1 MKQSKKCL
9 TLALAVL
16 LVLSLSIPAYSA
28 VEDTGYSDVSANAW
42 YAGAV
47 TYCREHQLMNG
58 VGNDRFDPEGALNR
72 EMLAAVLYRMEGEPA
87 VAGTNSFTNT
97 ADGAWYA
104 EEVLWASQR
113 GIMGGYGN
121 GRWGIGDPVTRQDMA
136 TILWRYEGEPT
147 ASAAGISDGDSVSAY
162 ASAAVNWAVSTGIV
176 APVSGTTFAPR
187 DNATRAQIAAALMNY
202 TMAQE
207 TTTSGSAR
215 VLVAYFSRYG
225 NTDYDNDVDAT
236 TSASVVVD
244 NGQRQG
250 TTELIARM
258 IAEQTGGDLHLIK
271 TANAYPTDFN
281 DVVNQNHQEVG
292 SGARPALASSVD
304 VSGYDVIF
312 VGYPVWASTAPT
324 PVLSFLE
331 GLNLSGK
338 TVIPFCTHDGYGAGS
353 SYSAIRNSSTGATVE
368 QGLAIDSS
376 NAASSEHT
384 VTSWLNGLNLSSAG
398 TANGAQQ
405 SQGETAI
412 RITIGEQE
420 LEGVLYD
427 SSMAHQFIDQLPQT
441 ITMTNYGGRE
451 VYGGINQAITV
462 EGDGQLR
469 FDDGDITYCPSN
481 NTAAIFYAQSS
492 RPNLT
497 MTVYPIGKV
506 TSDLSNFPDLPSQ
519 VEITF
524 EVILK

>member
-281 DVVNQNHQEVG
+281 DVVNQNHQEEIG
-292 SGARPALASSVD
+292 RAS
-304 VSGYDVIF
+304 
-312 VGYPVWASTAPT
+312 W
-324 PVLSFLE
+324 
-331 GLNLSGK
+331 
-338 TVIPFCTHDGYGAGS
+338 
-353 SYSAIRNSSTGATVE
+353 
-368 QGLAIDSS
+368 
-376 NAASSEHT
+376 
-384 VTSWLNGLNLSSAG
+384 
-398 TANGAQQ
+398 
-405 SQGETAI
+405 
-412 RITIGEQE
+412 
-420 LEGVLYD
+420 
-427 SSMAHQFIDQLPQT
+427 
-441 ITMTNYGGRE
+441 RE
-451 VYGGINQAITV
+451 RV
-462 EGDGQLR
+462 
-469 FDDGDITYCPSN
+469 
-481 NTAAIFYAQSS
+481 
-492 RPNLT
+492 
-497 MTVYPIGKV
+497 
-506 TSDLSNFPDLPSQ
+506 
-519 VEITF
+519 
-524 EVILK
+524 